1 MRLSHLLPFVA
12 VTALSLSPSAQ
23 AATTITWWHAMEGVL
38 GEKVNAIADE
48 FNASQDDYVVKPVYK
63 GSYSDNLTA
72 TIAAFR
78 AGQAPAITQVFEVG
92 TATMMSAKGA
102 IYPVY
107 QLMQDT
113 DTPFDPDAFLP
124 AVKSYYTS
132 SDGHMLSMPFNSS
145 TPVLYYNQ
153 DAFAKAGIE
162 TPPKTWAELGK
173 DAHKL
178 VESGAAEC
186 GLTTAWPSWTQ
197 LENFSAVNDLP
208 FATQA
213 NGFNGTDARLVFD
226 QQPATVAHIQDL
238 AEWQKSHA
246 FEYGGRADNGT
257 KRFQSGRC
265 AMLTTSS
272 ASRAGIQEAA
282 KGKFGFGIAPLPYDA
297 KAVSQPRNSI
307 IGGASLWVM
316 RGQSDKVYQGVAE
329 FMNFLSSPAVQ
340 ADWASFTGYVP
351 ITTAAY
357 QRLKDD
363 GFYAKTPGAS
373 VAIDQLTRGTPDD
386 NSRGLRLGNMPQI
399 RNIIAEQ
406 LEKAFNGSETAAQA
420 LTDAAE
426 RGNQELE
433 QFERSVSN

>member
-1 MRLSHLLPFVA
+1 MRFHHLFCCAALATLSF
-12 VTALSLSPSAQ
+12 SSSAQ

-38 GEKVNAIADE
+38 GEKVNEIADE
-48 FNASQDDYVVKPVYK
+48 FNASQDEYVVKPVYK

-78 AGQAPAITQVFEVG
+78 ANQAPAITQVFEVG
-92 TATMMSAKGA
+92 TATMMNAAGA
-102 IYPVY
+102 IYPIH
-107 QLMQDT
+107 QLMEET

-132 SDGHMLSMPFNSS
+132 SDGQMLSMPFNSS
-145 TPVLYYNQ
+145 TPVLYYNK
-153 DAFAKAGIE
+153 DAFREAGIE
-162 TPPKTWAELGK
+162 TPPATWKAVGEA
-173 DAHKL
+173 AHKL
-178 VESGAAEC
+178 VESGASEC

-197 LENFSAVNDLP
+197 LENFSAIDDLP
-208 FATQA
+208 FATHA
-213 NGFNGTDARLVFD
+213 NGFDGTDARLVFD
-226 QQPATVAHIQDL
+226 KQEATVAHIQDL

-246 FEYGGRADNGT
+246 FEYGGRADSGT

-282 KGKFGFGIAPLPYDA
+282 EGKFTFGIAPLPYDA
-297 KAVSQPRNSI
+297 KAVNQPRNSI

-316 RGQSDKVYQGVAE
+316 RGQSEAVYRGVAR
-329 FMNFLSSPAVQ
+329 FLNFLSSPAIQ

-357 QRLKDD
+357 QRLKSQ
-363 GFYAKTPGAS
+363 GFYADNPGAS
-373 VAIDQLTRGTPDD
+373 VAIDQLTRGTPND
-386 NSRGLRLGNMPQI
+386 NGRGVRLGNMPQI

-406 LEKAFNGSETAAQA
+406 LEKAFNGDEPAAAA
-420 LTDAAE
+420 LQEAAR
-426 RGNQELE
+426 RGNQELA
-433 QFERSVSN
+433 QFQQSVAR